1 MGYRSV
7 VSNPELEIDLTG
19 SRITREEWEKI
30 DREVIQGGLGE
41 NLEFRTWFTR
51 GDKGEEVL
59 ASLEVVEGNLE
70 PYTAYDLVEQ
80 MGRLRELLMS
90 HGVERFSLIV
100 TRTGD
105 ADASDL
111 DLERVRITPEG
122 VFTQHAEIAFSAWR
136 RFDPLAAPYRRR
148 LWVMSDTELRK
159 SLERTIT
166 TSGSDTYV
174 ETSWPRGNNDA
185 PR

>member
-7 VSNPELEIDLTG
+7 VSNPELEIDLAK

-30 DREVIQGGLGE
+30 DREVVRGGLGE

-59 ASLEVVEGNLE
+59 ASLEVVEGSLE

-90 HGVERFSLIV
+90 HGVERFSLGV

-105 ADASDL
+105 ADASNPDV
-111 DLERVRITPEG
+111 ERVRITPEG
-122 VFTQHAEIAFSAWR
+122 VFTQHAEITFSEWGGSSR
-136 RFDPLAAPYRRR
+136 EPLRIDDSSGHERCRAPQVPGAHHHDQRAGH
-148 LWVMSDTELRK
+148 L
-159 SLERTIT
+159 
-166 TSGSDTYV
+166 
-174 ETSWPRGNNDA
+174 PRDQVA
-185 PR
+185 TRQQ

>member
-7 VSNPELEIDLTG
+7 VSNPELEIDLAK

-30 DREVIQGGLGE
+30 DQEVIQGGLGE
-41 NLEFRTWFTR
+41 NLEFKVGFTR

-90 HGVERFSLIV
+90 HGVERFSLSV

-111 DLERVRITPEG
+111 DVEKVRITPEG
-122 VFTQHAEIAFSAWR
+122 VFTQQAEITFSAW
-136 RFDPLAAPYRRR
+136 
-148 LWVMSDTELRK
+148 
-159 SLERTIT
+159 ER
-166 TSGSDTYV
+166 V
-174 ETSWPRGNNDA
+174 EP
-185 PR
+185 

>member
-7 VSNPELEIDLTG
+7 VSNPELEIDLAK

-30 DREVIQGGLGE
+30 DREVVRGGLGE
-41 NLEFRTWFTR
+41 NLEFKAGFTP
-51 GDKGEEVL
+51 GDKEEQVL

-70 PYTAYDLVEQ
+70 PYTAYDLVKQ

-105 ADASDL
+105 ADASDP
-111 DLERVRITPEG
+111 DVERVRITPEG
-122 VFTQHAEIAFSAWR
+122 GVHAARGDRLLRVGEGRFVSRSVQTTTLGHERCRAPQVPGAHHHDQRAGHLR
-136 RFDPLAAPYRRR
+136 RDQVAARQQ
-148 LWVMSDTELRK
+148 
-159 SLERTIT
+159 
-166 TSGSDTYV
+166 
-174 ETSWPRGNNDA
+174 
-185 PR
+185 

>member
-19 SRITREEWEKI
+19 SQITREKWEKI

-41 NLEFRTWFTR
+41 NLEFRTGFTH
-51 GDKGEEVL
+51 GDKEEEVL
-59 ASLEVVEGNLE
+59 TSLEVVEGNLE

-90 HGVERFSLIV
+90 HGVGRFSLSV

-111 DLERVRITPEG
+111 DMERVRITPEG
-122 VFTQHAEIAFSAWR
+122 VFTQQAEITFSEWGR
-136 RFDPLAAPYRRR
+136 
-148 LWVMSDTELRK
+148 
-159 SLERTIT
+159 
-166 TSGSDTYV
+166 V
-174 ETSWPRGNNDA
+174 EP
-185 PR
+185 

>member
-7 VSNPELEIDLTG
+7 VSNPELEIDLTK
-19 SRITREEWEKI
+19 SRITREKWGKI

-41 NLEFRTWFTR
+41 NLEFRTGFTR
-51 GDKGEEVL
+51 GDKEEEVL

-90 HGVERFSLIV
+90 HGVRRFSLSV

-122 VFTQHAEIAFSAWR
+122 VFTQQAEITFSAWG
-136 RFDPLAAPYRRR
+136 
-148 LWVMSDTELRK
+148 K
-159 SLERTIT
+159 
-166 TSGSDTYV
+166 V
-174 ETSWPRGNNDA
+174 EP
-185 PR
+185 

>member
-7 VSNPELEIDLTG
+7 VSNPEMEIDLTK

-30 DREVIQGGLGE
+30 DREVVRGGLGE
-41 NLEFRTWFTR
+41 NLEFRTGFTH

-59 ASLEVVEGNLE
+59 TSLEVVEGNLE
-70 PYTAYDLVEQ
+70 PYTAYDLVKQ

-90 HGVERFSLIV
+90 HGVERFSLSV

-105 ADASDL
+105 SDASDP
-111 DLERVRITPEG
+111 DVERVRITPEG

-136 RFDPLAAPYRRR
+136 EGRA
-148 LWVMSDTELRK
+148 VSH
-159 SLERTIT
+159 SVQT
-166 TSGSDTYV
+166 TTLGH
-174 ETSWPRGNNDA
+174 E
-185 PR
+185 

>member
-19 SRITREEWEKI
+19 SQIAREEWEKI
-30 DREVIQGGLGE
+30 DREVVRGGLGE
-41 NLEFRTWFTR
+41 NLEFKAGFTP

-80 MGRLRELLMS
+80 MGRLRRLLMS
-90 HGVERFSLIV
+90 HGVGRFSLSV

-105 ADASDL
+105 ADASDP
-111 DLERVRITPEG
+111 DVERVRITPEG
-122 VFTQHAEIAFSAWR
+122 VFTQHAEIAFSAWGR
-136 RFDPLAAPYRRR
+136 
-148 LWVMSDTELRK
+148 VDT
-159 SLERTIT
+159 
-166 TSGSDTYV
+166 
-174 ETSWPRGNNDA
+174 
-185 PR
+185 

>member
-7 VSNPELEIDLTG
+7 VSNPELEIDLAK

-90 HGVERFSLIV
+90 HG
-100 TRTGD
+100 G
-105 ADASDL
+105 
-111 DLERVRITPEG
+111 G
-122 VFTQHAEIAFSAWR
+122 EIQPQR
-136 RFDPLAAPYRRR
+136 HEDR
-148 LWVMSDTELRK
+148 
-159 SLERTIT
+159 
-166 TSGSDTYV
+166 
-174 ETSWPRGNNDA
+174 
-185 PR
+185 

>member
-1 MGYRSV
+1 MGYRSI

-19 SRITREEWEKI
+19 SQITREAWEKI
-30 DREVIQGGLGE
+30 DQEVIQDGLGE
-41 NLEFRTWFTR
+41 NLEFRAGFTC

-80 MGRLRELLMS
+80 MGRLRRLLMS

-105 ADASDL
+105 ADASDP
-111 DLERVRITPEG
+111 DVERVRITPEG
-122 VFTQHAEIAFSAWR
+122 VFTQHAEIAFSAWGR
-136 RFDPLAAPYRRR
+136 VDPLAAPYRRR
-148 LWVMSDTELRK
+148 LWVMSDAELHK

-166 TSGSDTYV
+166 TSGPRYNN
-174 ETSWPRGNNDA
+174 ETPQ
-185 PR
+185 

>member
-7 VSNPELEIDLTG
+7 VSNPELEIDLAG
-19 SRITREEWEKI
+19 SQITREEWEKI

-41 NLEFRTWFTR
+41 NLEFRAGFTP
-51 GDKGEEVL
+51 GDKGEQVL
-59 ASLEVVEGNLE
+59 TSLEVVEDNLE

-90 HGVERFSLIV
+90 HGVERFSLSV

-111 DLERVRITPEG
+111 DMERVRITPEG
-122 VFTQHAEIAFSAWR
+122 VFTQQAEITFSAWGK
-136 RFDPLAAPYRRR
+136 
-148 LWVMSDTELRK
+148 V
-159 SLERTIT
+159 
-166 TSGSDTYV
+166 
-174 ETSWPRGNNDA
+174 
-185 PR
+185 

>member
-7 VSNPELEIDLTG
+7 VSSPELEIDLVG
-19 SRITREEWEKI
+19 SWITREEWEKI
-30 DREVIQGGLGE
+30 DQEVIQGGLGE
-41 NLEFRTWFTR
+41 NLEFRAGFFTPA
-51 GDKGEEVL
+51 GKGEQVL

-90 HGVERFSLIV
+90 HGVERFSLSV

-111 DLERVRITPEG
+111 DVERVRITPEG
-122 VFTQHAEIAFSAWR
+122 VFTQQAGIAFSAWG
-136 RFDPLAAPYRRR
+136 
-148 LWVMSDTELRK
+148 K
-159 SLERTIT
+159 
-166 TSGSDTYV
+166 V
-174 ETSWPRGNNDA
+174 EP
-185 PR
+185 

>member
-7 VSNPELEIDLTG
+7 VSSPELEIDLAK

-41 NLEFRTWFTR
+41 NLEFKAGFTH

-80 MGRLRELLMS
+80 MGRLRELLVS
-90 HGVERFSLIV
+90 HGVERFSLSV

-111 DLERVRITPEG
+111 DVERVRITPEG
-122 VFTQHAEIAFSAWR
+122 VFTQHAEITFSAW
-136 RFDPLAAPYRRR
+136 
-148 LWVMSDTELRK
+148 
-159 SLERTIT
+159 
-166 TSGSDTYV
+166 G
-174 ETSWPRGNNDA
+174 RGE
-185 PR
+185 P

>member
-7 VSNPELEIDLTG
+7 VSNPELEIDLAS

-41 NLEFRTWFTR
+41 NLEFRTGFTH
-51 GDKGEEVL
+51 GDKEEEEEVL
-59 ASLEVVEGNLE
+59 TSLEVVEGSLE

-80 MGRLRELLMS
+80 MGRLCEFFVS
-90 HGVERFSLIV
+90 HGVGRFSLSV

-111 DLERVRITPEG
+111 DMERVRITPEG
-122 VFTQHAEIAFSAWR
+122 VFTQQAEITFSAWGR
-136 RFDPLAAPYRRR
+136 
-148 LWVMSDTELRK
+148 
-159 SLERTIT
+159 
-166 TSGSDTYV
+166 V
-174 ETSWPRGNNDA
+174 EP
-185 PR
+185 

>member
-7 VSNPELEIDLTG
+7 VSNPELEIDLAK

-30 DREVIQGGLGE
+30 DQEVIQGGLGE

-90 HGVERFSLIV
+90 HGVERFSLSV

-111 DLERVRITPEG
+111 DVERVRITPEG
-122 VFTQHAEIAFSAWR
+122 VLTQQAEIAFSAWR
-136 RFDPLAAPYRRR
+136 R
-148 LWVMSDTELRK
+148 VEL
-159 SLERTIT
+159 
-166 TSGSDTYV
+166 
-174 ETSWPRGNNDA
+174 
-185 PR
+185 

>member
-7 VSNPELEIDLTG
+7 VSSPELEIILTG
-19 SRITREEWEKI
+19 SQITREEWEEI
-30 DREVIQGGLGE
+30 DREVIRGGLGE

-90 HGVERFSLIV
+90 HGVGRFSLSV

-111 DLERVRITPEG
+111 DMERVRITPEG
-122 VFTQHAEIAFSAWR
+122 VFTQQAEVTFSAWGR
-136 RFDPLAAPYRRR
+136 VGP
-148 LWVMSDTELRK
+148 
-159 SLERTIT
+159 
-166 TSGSDTYV
+166 
-174 ETSWPRGNNDA
+174 
-185 PR
+185 

>member
-7 VSNPELEIDLTG
+7 VSNPELEISLTG
-19 SRITREEWEKI
+19 SQITREKWEKI

-41 NLEFRTWFTR
+41 NLEFRTGFTH
-51 GDKGEEVL
+51 GDKEEQVL

-80 MGRLRELLMS
+80 LGRLRGFLVS
-90 HGVERFSLIV
+90 HGVESFSLSV

-111 DLERVRITPEG
+111 DVERVRITPEG
-122 VFTQHAEIAFSAWR
+122 VFTQQAEVTFSAWGR
-136 RFDPLAAPYRRR
+136 
-148 LWVMSDTELRK
+148 
-159 SLERTIT
+159 
-166 TSGSDTYV
+166 V
-174 ETSWPRGNNDA
+174 EP
-185 PR
+185 

>member
-7 VSNPELEIDLTG
+7 VSNPELEIDLAS
-19 SRITREEWEKI
+19 SRITREKWEKI

-41 NLEFRTWFTR
+41 NLEFRVGFTR
-51 GDKGEEVL
+51 GDKGEQVL
-59 ASLEVVEGNLE
+59 TSLEVVEGSLE

-105 ADASDL
+105 ADASDP
-111 DLERVRITPEG
+111 DVERVRITPEG

-136 RFDPLAAPYRRR
+136 EGRFVSRSVQKATLGHERCRAPQVPEAHHHDQVAARQQ
-148 LWVMSDTELRK
+148 
-159 SLERTIT
+159 
-166 TSGSDTYV
+166 
-174 ETSWPRGNNDA
+174 
-185 PR
+185 